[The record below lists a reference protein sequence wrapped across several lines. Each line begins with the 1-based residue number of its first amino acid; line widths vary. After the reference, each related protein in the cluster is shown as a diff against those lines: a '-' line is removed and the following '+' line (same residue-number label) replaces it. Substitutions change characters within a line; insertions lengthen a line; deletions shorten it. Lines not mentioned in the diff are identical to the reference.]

1 MAQKHAVHV
10 HVTKCTTDNK
20 FKVFVVI
27 PVGAGA
33 DIPTSKPPTVSEPDN
48 NGLVKIS
55 IKLDAN
61 ASAADSFIERAFMVD
76 ANARFIQID
85 LNGQYTYRPYIGCN
99 IDLDKYI
106 NEGFDPCPNGDVACD
121 VPYIASIPY
130 SDETIHQLEI
140 LIKNCA
146 NSYIIPSQ
154 EEKEEEKEDE
164 PEKSVK
170 VVLAK
175 VALVTTGWQN
185 IAIGGVSGATTDD
198 DYSAEVTGDPTK
210 KNKTKIP
217 ITGHKVNPRKSPRQQ
232 S

>member
-1 MAQKHAVHV
+1 MAKKHAVHV

-33 DIPTSKPPTVSEPDN
+33 DISTSQPPTVSQPDN

-76 ANARFIQID
+76 ANARFIEID
-85 LNGQYTYRPYIGCN
+85 LNGQPSYRPYIGCN
-99 IDLDKYI
+99 IDLDKYADDD
-106 NEGFDPCPNGDVACD
+106 FDPCPDGDVACD
-121 VPYIASIPY
+121 TPYIASIPN
-130 SDETIHQLEI
+130 SNRTKHHLEI

-146 NSYIIPSQ
+146 NSYNESSR
-154 EEKEEEKEDE
+154 EVTG
-164 PEKSVK
+164 KSVK

-175 VALVTTGWQN
+175 ATLGTTGWQN
-185 IAIGGVSGATTDD
+185 IAVDVVSGATTVD
-198 DYSAEVTGDPTK
+198 DYSAEVAGDPTK

-217 ITGHKVNPRKSPRQQ
+217 ITGHKVNPRKSTRQQ

>member
-85 LNGQYTYRPYIGCN
+85 LNGQTTYRPYIGCN
-99 IDLDKYI
+99 INLDKYK
-106 NEGFDPCPNGDVACD
+106 NDGFDPCPDGDFACD
-121 VPYIASIPY
+121 VPYIASIPN
-130 SDETIHQLEI
+130 SDETMHQPEL

-146 NSYIIPSQ
+146 NSYVRTTQ
-154 EEKEEEKEDE
+154 EVTG
-164 PEKSVK
+164 KSVK

-185 IAIGGVSGATTDD
+185 IAVDVVSGATTVD